1 MPERQPVWFV
11 LLLHIEANSLLVL
24 IGSLLLLLHIFD
36 ALLLQCTCGHPLH
49 FTFGGGMTVATGMA
63 IVVATLAEPLSL
75 DSDGKSINVSSS
87 L

>member
-1 MPERQPVWFV
+1 
-11 LLLHIEANSLLVL
+11 
-24 IGSLLLLLHIFD
+24 
-36 ALLLQCTCGHPLH
+36 
-49 FTFGGGMTVATGMA
+49 MTVATGMA